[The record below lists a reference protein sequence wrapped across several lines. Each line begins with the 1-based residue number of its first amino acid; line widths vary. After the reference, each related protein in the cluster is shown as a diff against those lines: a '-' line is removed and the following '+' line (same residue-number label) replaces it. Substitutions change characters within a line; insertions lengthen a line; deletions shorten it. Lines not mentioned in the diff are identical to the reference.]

1 VALYRPMMA
10 PHLAPVAEP
19 GRAIFQPIQQSMDS
33 KIEQLRQ
40 AQEAGQLDP
49 VWDPLDVLVLVNRI
63 TMSRAA

>member
-1 VALYRPMMA
+1 
-10 PHLAPVAEP
+10 
-19 GRAIFQPIQQSMDS
+19 MDS